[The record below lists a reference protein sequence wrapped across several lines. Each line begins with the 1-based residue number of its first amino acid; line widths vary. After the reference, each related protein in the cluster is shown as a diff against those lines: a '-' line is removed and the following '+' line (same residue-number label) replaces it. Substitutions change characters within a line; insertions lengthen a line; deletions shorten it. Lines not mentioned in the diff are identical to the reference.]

1 LWQVFD
7 TIEGMDLTQRAL
19 EQFVVVAQEGHIGRA
34 AQRLSMTQPPLTKAI
49 HRLERALRVRLFD
62 RTPRGVELTPA
73 GRAFVTDA
81 QQLLAAQAAAIRR
94 AQRIDQGL
102 QGQVDVGFHISVS
115 YHHLPELLRRSAE
128 ALPGLTLR
136 VQQKPAAELID
147 LVRRG
152 RLDLALIRGPMGIPS
167 DVAAVEVA
175 VEGIVAVLPANHTHA
190 RRSSIR
196 LSALRSD
203 PFVLLSHTAL
213 PGFADKVRTACRDAG
228 FSPHEIGYAD
238 EVSGLLGYTMAGRAV
253 TLLAEQVGTLRHPG
267 IVFIPLQDPSPLLM
281 TTVIAIHRHRPDPAV
296 QRLITLLDHI
306 EPPTVSG
313 RRPDAQ
319 C

>member
-1 LWQVFD
+1 
-7 TIEGMDLTQRAL
+7 MDLTQRTL

-62 RTPRGVELTPA
+62 RTPRGVELTAA

-81 QQLLAAQAAAIRR
+81 QQLLDAQAAAIRR

-102 QGQVDVGFHISVS
+102 QGQVDVGFHIGVS

-136 VQQKPAAELID
+136 VQQKPTAELID
-147 LVRRG
+147 LVHGG
-152 RLDLALIRGPMGIPS
+152 RLDLALIRGPAVLPD

-175 VEGIVAVLPANHTHA
+175 VEGLIAVLPAEHTHA

-203 PFVLLSHTAL
+203 PFVLFSDAAV
-213 PGFADKVRTACRDAG
+213 PGFADKLRAACRDAG
-228 FSPHEIGYAD
+228 FSPHVIGYSD
-238 EVSGLLGYTMAGRAV
+238 EVSGLLAYAMAGRAV
-253 TLLAEQVGTLRHPG
+253 TLMAEQVGTLRHPD
-267 IVFIPLQDPSPLLM
+267 IVFMPLRDPSPHLL

-313 RRPDAQ
+313 RRPHPQ

>member
-1 LWQVFD
+1 LWLDFD
-7 TIEGMDLTQRAL
+7 TVEGMDLTHRML

-34 AQRLSMTQPPLTKAI
+34 AKRLSMTQPPLTKAI
-49 HRLERALRVRLFD
+49 HRLERALGVRLFD
-62 RTPRGVELTPA
+62 RTPRGVELTAA

-81 QQLLAAQAAAIRR
+81 QQLLAAQAAAVRR

-102 QGQVDVGFHISVS
+102 HGQVDVGFHIGVS
-115 YHHLPELLRRSAE
+115 YHHLPELLRRSAD

-136 VQQKPAAELID
+136 MQQKPNAELVD
-147 LVRRG
+147 LVRGG
-152 RLDLALIRGPMGIPS
+152 RLDLALIRGPAVLPN

-175 VEGIVAVLPANHTHA
+175 VEGLIAALPAIHTHA
-190 RRSSIR
+190 GHSSIR

-203 PFVLLSHTAL
+203 PFVLLSDTGL
-213 PGFADKVRTACRDAG
+213 PGFADKVRAACREAG
-228 FSPHEIGYAD
+228 FSPHIIGYAD
-238 EVSGLLGYTMAGRAV
+238 EVSALLAYVMAGRAV

-267 IVFIPLQDPSPLLM
+267 IVFMPLQDPSPHLM

-306 EPPTVSG
+306 EPPAGTGHSPG
-313 RRPDAQ
+313 PQR
-319 C
+319 